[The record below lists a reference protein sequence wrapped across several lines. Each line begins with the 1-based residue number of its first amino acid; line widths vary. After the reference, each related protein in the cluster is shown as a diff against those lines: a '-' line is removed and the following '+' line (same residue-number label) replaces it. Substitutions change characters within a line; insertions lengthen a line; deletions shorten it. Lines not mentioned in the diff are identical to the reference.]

1 MAGLVR
7 SACLCLALIFAQG
20 RAHGQ
25 SSADFVDAGDLRFG
39 ALPQQELA
47 NGHCSL
53 FLWSRSERPV
63 LILFVDDNPARA
75 TVRLQGKTR
84 SIERKATA
92 GERVY
97 GHFPKQSFSGDGVSF
112 DVDLTFDQDRPIKDG
127 AVIKTGVLRTRTR
140 DGSEAMTP
148 VGGMIG
154 CKAN

>member
-1 MAGLVR
+1 MAGFVKT
-7 SACLCLALIFAQG
+7 AGLCLALLFVEGAA
-20 RAHGQ
+20 RAQ
-25 SSADFVDAGDLRFG
+25 SSADFVDAGDMRFG

-47 NGHCSL
+47 SGHCSL

-63 LILFVDDNPARA
+63 FILFIDDNPSRA
-75 TVRLQGKTR
+75 TVRLQGKIR
-84 SIERKATA
+84 SIQRKATS

-97 GHFPKQSFSGDGVSF
+97 GHFAKQSFSSDGVSF
-112 DVDLTFDQDRPIKDG
+112 DLDLTFDEERPIKDG

-154 CKAN
+154 CKAA